1 MSDNVS
7 HIKLTETRK
16 SILECLETTGKHMSA
31 DEIYKALNETSPSI
45 GIATVYRNLNYLY
58 DHGYLSRFQD
68 KEIGYIYD
76 INTHNHYHFK
86 CRICHQVYDV
96 DLGYQNLLNEAVAK
110 SMGIENVSHDI
121 TFEGICKNCSTK
133 GAVTK

>member
-1 MSDNVS
+1 MSDSVS
-7 HIKLTETRK
+7 NIKLTETRK

-31 DEIYKALNETSPSI
+31 DEIYRVLNETSPSI
-45 GIATVYRNLNYLY
+45 GIATIYRNLNYLY

-96 DLGYQNLLNEAVAK
+96 DLNYQNLLNETVAK

-133 GAVTK
+133 NTID